1 MASLKV
7 EGPYV
12 WVHDVRIVDKTYFE
26 KLKEMETKKAKSYA
40 AVVHSN
46 TILTQE
52 DCDKLNAIRNMQ
64 VNQQTPIRVLHRR
77 S

>member
-1 MASLKV
+1 VSNLKV

-12 WVHDVRIVDKTYFE
+12 WVHEVSIVDKTYFE

-46 TILTQE
+46 TVLTQD
-52 DCDKLNAIRNMQ
+52 DCDKLNAVRNMP